1 MSVRVRLPSAI
12 YRSAEVIVDVDAVTI
27 EELVEILSEKTGK
40 DLKRLMIRDGD
51 LNPLVIEFVNG
62 KNVRH
67 DKGLK
72 TTVKSGDEVSVVP
85 AVAGG

>member
-1 MSVRVRLPSAI
+1 VSVRVRLPSAI

-27 EELVEILSEKTGK
+27 EELLEILSEKTGK

-51 LNPLVIEFVNG
+51 LNPLVIVFVNG